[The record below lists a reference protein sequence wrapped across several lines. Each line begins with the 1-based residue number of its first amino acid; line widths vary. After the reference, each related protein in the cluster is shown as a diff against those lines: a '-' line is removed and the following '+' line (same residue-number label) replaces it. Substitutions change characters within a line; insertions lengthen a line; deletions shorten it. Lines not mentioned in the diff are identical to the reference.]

1 MNNSSNT
8 SYNANNSPQQERFN
22 VEAYIH
28 PSMLQDPWAE
38 LQREMAHNNTACP
51 PGEYNPGPNCG
62 LEPSCSTRS
71 SHAYPKHT
79 CDCWCIPGTYRN
91 LDTNAC
97 VDLKGC

>member
-1 MNNSSNT
+1 MENM
-8 SYNANNSPQQERFN
+8 RFLKLVLCFVVLN
-22 VEAYIH
+22 VA
-28 PSMLQDPWAE
+28 LA
-38 LQREMAHNNTACP
+38 LAACP

-79 CDCWCIPGTYRN
+79 CDCWCLPGTYRN